1 MSIRYSQT
9 RWPSLARDLAVLTV
23 PDSPLMLENILGA
36 YNLTKEELATILQN
50 PNFVRL
56 FDRVISLCE
65 QAGSRVAVRYRA
77 TTLSQALSEKLFQD
91 AISGIMEPKD
101 SLKLLDLLMHAS
113 GVMDEEKT
121 PVAVQNNVQV
131 NLPLPHVEKLS
142 HCFVDAIEAQSN
154 V

>member
-1 MSIRYSQT
+1 MSILYSQT

-23 PDSPLMLENILGA
+23 PDSPLMLENILSA

-56 FDRVISLCE
+56 FDKEISLCE
-65 QAGSRVAVRYRA
+65 QAGSKVAVRYRA

-91 AISGIMEPKD
+91 AINGIMEPKD

-113 GVMDEEKT
+113 GIMDEEKT